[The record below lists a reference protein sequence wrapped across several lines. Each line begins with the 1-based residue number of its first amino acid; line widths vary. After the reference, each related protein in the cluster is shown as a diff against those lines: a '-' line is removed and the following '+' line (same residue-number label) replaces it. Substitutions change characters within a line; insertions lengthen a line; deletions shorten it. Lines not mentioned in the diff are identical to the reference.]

1 MELLITFQW
10 EIFIALEVLSMLA
23 LLLFGFVR
31 YFLNKKK
38 LSLLFIIAFLILLVL
53 EALLAILIY
62 QETKEISSFQMVVI
76 IFVLYACTFGMT
88 DFKKLDRW
96 MRRKIG
102 KWRNVELL
110 TEKDYEVMER
120 DKDPR
125 FIARKYRWTSTLHL
139 VVFVVVQTAFWMY
152 GTADTEELLGYIRD
166 FSWIEAGNFEESPYP
181 NETIY
186 FIGMIWG
193 LVFIIDFIWSWSY
206 TIFPAKSNK

>member
-1 MELLITFQW
+1 
-10 EIFIALEVLSMLA
+10 
-23 LLLFGFVR
+23 
-31 YFLNKKK
+31 
-38 LSLLFIIAFLILLVL
+38 
-53 EALLAILIY
+53 
-62 QETKEISSFQMVVI
+62 
-76 IFVLYACTFGMT
+76 MT

-120 DKDPR
+120 DKDPS

-152 GTADTEELLGYIRD
+152 GTADTEEMLGYIRD

-186 FIGMIWG
+186 SIGMIWG
-193 LVFIIDFIWSWSY
+193 LVFIIDFIWSWPY

>member
-10 EIFIALEVLSMLA
+10 EIFIALEVLSMFA

-31 YFLNKKK
+31 YFLNKKR

-62 QETKEISSFQMVVI
+62 QETKEISAFQMVVI